1 MIPIVFRVFIL
12 FLFQFS
18 FEFFERLFLQPRY
31 IGAGNAAAPGGLAL
45 RERGVSVQP
54 VAKAE
59 DLGLAL
65 VEHVVDQLRQMLT
78 EIGLHD
84 ALGHVLLV
92 GQNVDQ

>member
-1 MIPIVFRVFIL
+1 MIPIIFRVFII
-12 FLFQFS
+12 FLFHVS
-18 FEFFERLFLQPRY
+18 FELFELLLLQARY

-45 RERGVSVQP
+45 RERGVSVQS

-84 ALGHVLLV
+84 ALGHILLV

>member
-1 MIPIVFRVFIL
+1 MIPIVSRVFII
-12 FLFQFS
+12 FLVQLS
-18 FEFFERLFLQPRY
+18 FALFERLFLQPRY
-31 IGAGNAAAPGGLAL
+31 VGAGNAAAPGGLAL